1 MTLADDKFAAFI
13 ESLDP
18 AVAKEVKTA
27 SATETIRYPLA
38 SDGLTEELG
47 GGIVAGR
54 VHLFYGDTSA
64 GKSSLIMESIG
75 FWQKMGLI
83 VAYADIEGTYTK
95 EWGERLG
102 IDNDR
107 LILIQG
113 TKSSGRLEKKIVP
126 LIQKKIDILVIDSIS
141 DIMPEVFVDGKSGEM
156 NDQEN
161 RKQTGAHAKAIT
173 KLLGGILY
181 ENENTAIICISQTT
195 TFLGQNYVAQIPH
208 GGKKMLFASTIIVKL
223 TSSNTE
229 GQQLTAKVQRGDRLV
244 EETVGRKVRAYVE
257 KNKIGKQS
265 GTALYDFYYAGPRV
279 GVDRIGEAVDSALE
293 IGVLEGKGAWITW
306 VSTGDKFN
314 GRAQTVKKLRED
326 EELLAKLKKETKM
339 MLTGEVSE

>member
-1 MTLADDKFAAFI
+1 MTAADDRFAAFI

-18 AVAKEVKTA
+18 SVAKDVKTA
-27 SATETIRYPLA
+27 SSTETIRYPLA

-75 FWQKMGLI
+75 FWQRMGL
-83 VAYADIEGTYTK
+83 VVGYADVEGTYTK

-126 LIQKKIDILVIDSIS
+126 LIQKGIDVLVIDSIS
-141 DIMPEVFVDGKSGEM
+141 DIMPEVFIDEKTKEM
-156 NDQEN
+156 NDQDK

-181 ENENTAIICISQTT
+181 ENEKTAVICISQTT
-195 TFLGQNYVAQIPH
+195 TYLGQNYVTQIPH

-223 TSSNTE
+223 NSSNTE
-229 GQQLTAKVQRGDRLV
+229 GQQLTAKIQRGDQLV
-244 EETVGRKVRAYVE
+244 EETVGRKVKAYVE

-265 GTALYDFYYAGPRV
+265 GTAEYDFYYAGPKV
-279 GVDRIGEAVDSALE
+279 GVDRIGEAFDKAHAV
-293 IGVLEGKGAWITW
+293 GVIVQSKAWYKW
-306 VSTGDKFN
+306 PSQDKNIN
-314 GRAQTVKKLRED
+314 GRPAFIKWLRNEP
-326 EELLAKLKKETKM
+326 EMLELLKKETRM
-339 MLTGEVSE
+339 MLTGEVDE